1 MSASKG
7 DRATARRQMFRVQQ
21 IIHSL
26 EEGKWAGRIRALVLL
41 LLLGSLGL
49 VYNLNLTQ
57 NFTSPEAMDSAQLAR
72 NLSEGRGYTTR
83 FIRPLSVD
91 ILRQHGAISDEAPRA
106 ALPDI
111 TNPPLYPLLLA
122 GWMKVLPFE
131 FEAGESLRYQPEVLI
146 NLLNQLLFLVALVQV
161 FRLGNKLFE
170 SPVAWCAA
178 LLFLGTELYWK
189 FSTSGLPMMLL
200 LVLFLALAKALVK
213 LEEQGNDGVSRG
225 SGWFAGMALWAGVLV
240 GLGGLTRYGFAWV
253 ILPVLVY
260 LGCFLGRHRGR
271 AVAMALLGFLL
282 VMTPWLVR
290 NAQMS
295 GNLFGT
301 AGLAL
306 YGETHAFP
314 GDTLERKL
322 FYEPSA
328 APVDGE
334 NEIKV
339 QPTDGVGLW
348 DIGNKLKR
356 NLRELLIHELP
367 RFSGGWFAV
376 VSLVGLVMPFRSR
389 SLRRL
394 RVFLLITLALFAL
407 GQALGRTHLS
417 SPNGALT
424 ELLGRSLGQGAPVT
438 PVPVVNG
445 ENLLAI
451 LGPILFLFG
460 VGLFFSLLDQWRVNL
475 PEMRLAASAGLVTAA
490 SLPMALSFFLP
501 HPYPLAEPLYHPAIL
516 QYLRAVPAEHG
527 SPEIKQDDLVMS
539 DLPWAVAW
547 YGNQDCVWLTRTVQ
561 PDFYALNNRWT
572 VSALYFTEITTD
584 QRYTV
589 QMLNASEL
597 NWEQFMLAMQ
607 IKGEL
612 PDGFPLKAVSNIISE
627 GQWLFFTAPEEHP

>member
-1 MSASKG
+1 
-7 DRATARRQMFRVQQ
+7 MFRVQQ

-131 FEAGESLRYQPEVLI
+131 FEIDPQKASEFKRYQPEFLIWMFNQALFFVVLI
-146 NLLNQLLFLVALVQV
+146 QL
-161 FRLGNKLFE
+161 FRLGEKLFE

-189 FSTSGLPMMLL
+189 FSTSGLPVMLL
-200 LVLFLALAKALVK
+200 LFLFLALAKTLVR

-225 SGWFAGMALWAGVLV
+225 SGWFAGMALWAGVLA

-271 AVAMALLGFLL
+271 TVAMAMLGFLL

-290 NAQMS
+290 NVQLS
-295 GNLFGT
+295 GNLFGA

-306 YGETHAFP
+306 YGETYEFP
-314 GDTLERKL
+314 GDTLEREL

-328 APVDGE
+328 VPVDGE

-356 NLRELLIHELP
+356 NLRELLVHELP

-394 RVFLLITLALFAL
+394 RVFLLMTLALFAL

-417 SPNGALT
+417 SPNGTLT

-438 PVPVVNG
+438 PVSVVNG

-460 VGLFFSLLDQWRVNL
+460 AGLFFSLLDQWRVSL

-501 HPYPLAEPLYHPAIL
+501 HPYPLAEPLYHPAKL
-516 QYLRAVPAEHG
+516 QHLRHVPVEHG

-547 YGNQDCVWLTRTVQ
+547 YGNQDCVWLTQTVQ
-561 PDFYALNNRWT
+561 PDFYTLNARWP
-572 VSALYFTEITTD
+572 VSAIYFTEITTD

-589 QMLNASEL
+589 RMLNSAGL
-597 NWEQFMLAMQ
+597 NWERFMLAIQ
-607 IKGEL
+607 KEGEL
-612 PDGFPLKAVSNIISE
+612 PDGFPLKAVSNVFSL
-627 GQWLFFTAPEEHP
+627 GQWLFFTAPEEHL

>member
-1 MSASKG
+1 
-7 DRATARRQMFRVQQ
+7 MFRVQQ

-131 FEAGESLRYQPEVLI
+131 FEIDPQKASEFKRYQPEFLIWMFNQALFFVVLI
-146 NLLNQLLFLVALVQV
+146 QL
-161 FRLGNKLFE
+161 FRLGEKLFE

-189 FSTSGLPMMLL
+189 FSTSGLPVMLL
-200 LVLFLALAKALVK
+200 LFLFLALAKTLVR

-225 SGWFAGMALWAGVLV
+225 SGWFAGMALWAGVLA

-271 AVAMALLGFLL
+271 TVAMALLGFLL

-290 NAQMS
+290 NVQLS
-295 GNLFGT
+295 GNLFGA

-306 YGETHAFP
+306 YGETYEFP
-314 GDTLERKL
+314 GDTLEREL

-328 APVDGE
+328 VPVDGE

-356 NLRELLIHELP
+356 NLRELLVHELP

-394 RVFLLITLALFAL
+394 RVFLLMTFALFAL

-417 SPNGALT
+417 SPNGTLT

-438 PVPVVNG
+438 PVSVVNG

-451 LGPILFLFG
+451 IGPILFLFG
-460 VGLFFSLLDQWRVNL
+460 AGLFFSLLDQWRVSL

-501 HPYPLAEPLYHPAIL
+501 HPYPLAEPLYHPAKL
-516 QYLRAVPAEHG
+516 QHLRHVPVEHG

-547 YGNQDCVWLTRTVQ
+547 YGNQDCVWLTQTVQ
-561 PDFYALNNRWT
+561 PDFYTLNARWP
-572 VSALYFTEITTD
+572 VSAIYFTEITTD

-589 QMLNASEL
+589 RMLNSAGL
-597 NWEQFMLAMQ
+597 NWERFMLAIQ
-607 IKGEL
+607 KEGEL
-612 PDGFPLKAVSNIISE
+612 PDGFPLKAVSNVFSL
-627 GQWLFFTAPEEHP
+627 GQWLFFTAPEEHL

>member
-1 MSASKG
+1 
-7 DRATARRQMFRVQQ
+7 MFRVQQ

-131 FEAGESLRYQPEVLI
+131 FEIDLQKASEFKRYQPEFLIWLFNQALFFVVLI
-146 NLLNQLLFLVALVQV
+146 QL
-161 FRLGNKLFE
+161 FRLGEKLFE

-189 FSTSGLPMMLL
+189 FSTSGLPVMLL
-200 LVLFLALAKALVK
+200 LFLFLALAKTLVR

-225 SGWFAGMALWAGVLV
+225 SGWFAGMALWAGVLA

-271 AVAMALLGFLL
+271 TVAMALLGFLL

-290 NAQMS
+290 NVQLS
-295 GNLFGT
+295 GNLFGA

-306 YGETHAFP
+306 YGETHSFP
-314 GDTLERKL
+314 GDTLEREL

-356 NLRELLIHELP
+356 NLRELLVHELP

-376 VSLVGLVMPFRSR
+376 VSLVGLMMPFRSR

-394 RVFLLITLALFAL
+394 RVFLLMTFTLFAL

-417 SPNGALT
+417 SPNGTLT

-438 PVPVVNG
+438 PVSVVNG

-460 VGLFFSLLDQWRVNL
+460 AGLFFSLLDQWRVSL

-501 HPYPLAEPLYHPAIL
+501 HPYPLAAPLYHPANL
-516 QYLRAVPAEHG
+516 QHLRHVPVEHG

-547 YGNQDCVWLTRTVQ
+547 YGNQDCVWLTQTVQ
-561 PDFYALNNRWT
+561 PDFYTLNARWP
-572 VSALYFTEITTD
+572 VSAIYFTEITTD

-589 QMLNASEL
+589 RMLNSAGL
-597 NWEQFMLAMQ
+597 NWERFMLAIQ
-607 IKGEL
+607 KEGEL
-612 PDGFPLKAVSNIISE
+612 PDGFPLKAVSNVFSL
-627 GQWLFFTAPEEHP
+627 GQWLFFTAPEEHL

>member
-290 NAQMS
+290 NTQLS

-334 NEIKV
+334 NEI
-339 QPTDGVGLW
+339 
-348 DIGNKLKR
+348 
-356 NLRELLIHELP
+356 
-367 RFSGGWFAV
+367 
-376 VSLVGLVMPFRSR
+376 
-389 SLRRL
+389 
-394 RVFLLITLALFAL
+394 
-407 GQALGRTHLS
+407 
-417 SPNGALT
+417 
-424 ELLGRSLGQGAPVT
+424 
-438 PVPVVNG
+438 
-445 ENLLAI
+445 
-451 LGPILFLFG
+451 
-460 VGLFFSLLDQWRVNL
+460 
-475 PEMRLAASAGLVTAA
+475 
-490 SLPMALSFFLP
+490 
-501 HPYPLAEPLYHPAIL
+501 
-516 QYLRAVPAEHG
+516 
-527 SPEIKQDDLVMS
+527 
-539 DLPWAVAW
+539 
-547 YGNQDCVWLTRTVQ
+547 
-561 PDFYALNNRWT
+561 
-572 VSALYFTEITTD
+572 
-584 QRYTV
+584 
-589 QMLNASEL
+589 
-597 NWEQFMLAMQ
+597 
-607 IKGEL
+607 
-612 PDGFPLKAVSNIISE
+612 
-627 GQWLFFTAPEEHP
+627 